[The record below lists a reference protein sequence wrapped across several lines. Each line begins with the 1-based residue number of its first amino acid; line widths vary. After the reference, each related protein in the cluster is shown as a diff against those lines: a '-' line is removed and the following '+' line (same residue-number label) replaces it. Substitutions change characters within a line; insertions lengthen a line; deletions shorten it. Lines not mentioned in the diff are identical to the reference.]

1 MVARQILVPLLIFG
15 CILGFLTVQARPT
28 PKVNPI
34 NQAYKQALSDN
45 VARANWINLSRDTKY
60 RFTCAG
66 MKRNQLYFEEEGDAE
81 IETLPLAFWKQGGEN
96 NHGIYNVTK
105 DHFRLTGRKG
115 LYEEKGDSKGAGGE
129 RTRYIVKLV
138 DITSK
143 EGESVASCEP
153 HALDQVNI
161 WHRTGIRKV
170 EGEKFGAILMKLE
183 TGEDISENKMWLQA
197 DRTERHTVLEAI
209 KVKTRE
215 KVYKY
220 AFETAT
226 NTDHILATDFH
237 RKNVLVQIEEIQI
250 RTFWGGYKH
259 GGIKVI
265 EVIIIDW
272 GYPGVPCTW
281 TEKPTELEF
290 NLWFNER
297 FNLLWLKLY
306 HL

>member
-45 VARANWINLSRDTKY
+45 VAR
-60 RFTCAG
+60 
-66 MKRNQLYFEEEGDAE
+66 
-81 IETLPLAFWKQGGEN
+81 
-96 NHGIYNVTK
+96 
-105 DHFRLTGRKG
+105 RKG
-115 LYEEKGDSKGAGGE
+115 LYEEKGDSKGPGGE

-183 TGEDISENKMWLQA
+183 AGEDISENKMWLQA
-197 DRTERHTVLEAI
+197 NRTERHTVLEAI

-220 AFETAT
+220 AFETQL
-226 NTDHILATDFH
+226 I
-237 RKNVLVQIEEIQI
+237 
-250 RTFWGGYKH
+250 
-259 GGIKVI
+259 
-265 EVIIIDW
+265 
-272 GYPGVPCTW
+272 
-281 TEKPTELEF
+281 
-290 NLWFNER
+290 
-297 FNLLWLKLY
+297 
-306 HL
+306 